1 MIATP
6 DSGSS
11 EYVVDNTKVICP
23 ACCNQF
29 RAIPV
34 QVQRLLLDAGIDPPF
49 LEPAHPPAALPKTPG
64 DPKLYDWMR
73 REITDAIYAAEH
85 PSGMSTHDGMVKIK
99 YDTLVRLF
107 DIARYPARP
116 ALPDG
121 WLSKALSL
129 VDRYVSASIRSETSD
144 GGNGGRLDRAT
155 DAALDDLLAHLKRA
169 AP

>member
-1 MIATP
+1 MSDPLLYAIVDEVGGVCDDGESLLVSTNRDELA
-6 DSGSS
+6 DDAHYMNRGAY
-11 EYVVDNTKVICP
+11 EDCAVCVVP
-23 ACCNQF
+23 
-29 RAIPV
+29 
-34 QVQRLLLDAGIDPPF
+34 LY
-49 LEPAHPPAALPKTPG
+49 AHPPAALPEPDFFSNQEDIRLAK
-64 DPKLYDWMR
+64 
-73 REITDAIYAAEH
+73 IDAVKEGSTVIAVSLQEDEHFSAPLYAA
-85 PSGMSTHDGMVKIK
+85 
-99 YDTLVRLF
+99 
-107 DIARYPARP
+107 APARP